1 VLLSDNLLA
10 QNREGLRAAGLGEV
24 RLTGNDL
31 ADQTPRQF
39 AGDFGPWLGAYLTA
53 GSDLVIP
60 AAATGAAVP
69 CAME

>member
-1 VLLSDNLLA
+1 
-10 QNREGLRAAGLGEV
+10 V

-60 AAATGAAVP
+60 AVATGAAVP